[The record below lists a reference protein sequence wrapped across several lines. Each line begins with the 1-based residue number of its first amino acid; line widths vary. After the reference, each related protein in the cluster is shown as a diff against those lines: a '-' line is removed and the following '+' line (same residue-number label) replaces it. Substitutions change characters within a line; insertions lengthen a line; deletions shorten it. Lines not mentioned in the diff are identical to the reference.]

1 MRKIIFREIGMEN
14 YGPYTE
20 PFILECPEN
29 SLTLITGPNGVG
41 KTIAMDSM
49 SFTFYGTTSKNER
62 GDDVVNNQVGKNCH
76 TWVKF
81 EDSDG
86 NTYVCDR
93 YHKHSKYKNT
103 ARLTRNGEDKPYRV
117 GHREVSAEIDRL
129 ICDRK
134 TFTNTLMFGQ
144 KVKDFFTD
152 LTDTAQK
159 DIFWKLLDLLKYK
172 HYQATAKTES
182 DKTEKTIQSTLNEI
196 EVAKGIIENLES
208 QIEEENKRADAFEID
223 RKRMLDTLNES
234 IGDMKTL
241 IKTTEEALEKIPD
254 EDLKPLQEA
263 VFILKGKLENVGQ
276 DAANIK
282 KEVEAEGYKKVNE
295 LTDTRNQKQ
304 KEVSAKYQK
313 QREDIESQEEETR
326 NANATILSEIKEK
339 QKSVELESSGHT
351 ATISGNNNQIEKL
364 KSTDLEIGSPCP
376 TCLEAIT
383 KKSIENIES
392 IIGKLIQENQGHM
405 QTLESLQKQYD
416 ELESEWARE
425 HLDGNDKMSTLAQK
439 KMELKAKEEAELKAI
454 ENRLSE
460 LKQQIADVANNTLKE
475 RIQEL
480 EVNAQKMQSDLTKAE
495 SVYFEAEKNFK
506 DRQAIQQKLTEY
518 NTKVDGFK
526 DQIKT
531 TEEKEFDES
540 QLKHLKNSKQQKLK
554 EIEDSKA
561 KVSEVEAEIKRL
573 AFWKEAF
580 SKSGIPSML
589 IDQAVPLMNA
599 SMRKY
604 LDLLSNGR
612 YIVTFD
618 TISQTKGGEYRDKFS
633 VNVLDTK
640 TQVNNRKQLSGGQ
653 TRLIDIATILTLRD
667 LKAELGEVEFNL
679 FGFDEIFD
687 ALDDSNIGY
696 VCGILNSLKENRSL
710 LVISHRHQDELE
722 ADNHIQLT

>member
-1 MRKIIFREIGMEN
+1 M
-14 YGPYTE
+14 
-20 PFILECPEN
+20 
-29 SLTLITGPNGVG
+29 
-41 KTIAMDSM
+41 A
-49 SFTFYGTTSKNER
+49 
-62 GDDVVNNQVGKNCH
+62 
-76 TWVKF
+76 
-81 EDSDG
+81 
-86 NTYVCDR
+86 
-93 YHKHSKYKNT
+93 
-103 ARLTRNGEDKPYRV
+103 
-117 GHREVSAEIDRL
+117 
-129 ICDRK
+129 
-134 TFTNTLMFGQ
+134 
-144 KVKDFFTD
+144 
-152 LTDTAQK
+152 
-159 DIFWKLLDLLKYK
+159 
-172 HYQATAKTES
+172 
-182 DKTEKTIQSTLNEI
+182 
-196 EVAKGIIENLES
+196 
-208 QIEEENKRADAFEID
+208 NK
-223 RKRMLDTLNES
+223 
-234 IGDMKTL
+234 
-241 IKTTEEALEKIPD
+241 
-254 EDLKPLQEA
+254 
-263 VFILKGKLENVGQ
+263 
-276 DAANIK
+276 
-282 KEVEAEGYKKVNE
+282 
-295 LTDTRNQKQ
+295 
-304 KEVSAKYQK
+304 
-313 QREDIESQEEETR
+313 
-326 NANATILSEIKEK
+326 
-339 QKSVELESSGHT
+339 
-351 ATISGNNNQIEKL
+351 
-364 KSTDLEIGSPCP
+364 
-376 TCLEAIT
+376 
-383 KKSIENIES
+383 
-392 IIGKLIQENQGHM
+392 
-405 QTLESLQKQYD
+405 
-416 ELESEWARE
+416 
-425 HLDGNDKMSTLAQK
+425 
-439 KMELKAKEEAELKAI
+439 
-454 ENRLSE
+454 
-460 LKQQIADVANNTLKE
+460 TLKE